1 MVSRMKELEQLIL
14 KGRPKEV
21 GPLRAIQQ
29 YMAGKGKLTATEKR
43 KLKALQRRARKMV
56 DIQNNAPS
64 VDITVSK
71 KRTLP
76 TDKGGTE
83 PLFKKDGS
91 PRLGSSKKKK
101 PIRTTGS
108 DGAKDRASTP
118 TVNQRLKKLAQE
130 AFEKSKS
137 KPIRKKGSDAAR
149 DRKEIKTANIKPKQ
163 RPTGRGSTTSLMPK
177 TYTIKAGDT
186 LSAIAKKMN
195 TTVAMLKAANNI
207 KDANK
212 IRAGAKLKLYRDA
225 NKPTTKPK
233 DARPRTI
240 AQAQKMGK
248 KYFFDKYNNRK
259 AAVTAE
265 QLKKS
270 GLTLALW
277 LKKK

>member
-21 GPLRAIQQ
+21 GPLRAFQQ
-29 YMAGKGKLTATEKR
+29 YMAGKGNLTNTEKR

-64 VDITVSK
+64 VDVTVSK

-76 TDKGGTE
+76 TGRGGTE

-91 PRLGSSKKKK
+91 PRLGSPKKKK
-101 PIRTTGS
+101 PIRT
-108 DGAKDRASTP
+108 
-118 TVNQRLKKLAQE
+118 
-130 AFEKSKS
+130 
-137 KPIRKKGSDAAR
+137 KGSDAAR
-149 DRKEIKTANIKPKQ
+149 DRANIKTAKPRTLRNTGSDAAKDRKNLSFTKPKE
-163 RPTGRGSTTSLMPK
+163 PPKGKGSTQSLMPK

-186 LSAIAKKMN
+186 LTSIAKKMG
-195 TTVAMLKAANNI
+195 TTVAMLKKANGI

-212 IRAGAKLKLYRDA
+212 IRAGAKLKIYQGQAEKRSTLPPSLK
-225 NKPTTKPK
+225 NK
-233 DARPRTI
+233 PRTI

-248 KYFFDKYNNRK
+248 KYFFDKNGNRK

-270 GLTLALW
+270 GLTLAQW